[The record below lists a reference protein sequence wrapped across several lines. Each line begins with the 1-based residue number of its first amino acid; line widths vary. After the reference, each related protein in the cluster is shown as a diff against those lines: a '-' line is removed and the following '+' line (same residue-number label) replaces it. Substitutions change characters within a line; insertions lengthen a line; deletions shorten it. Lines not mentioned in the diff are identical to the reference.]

1 MKHSLLASAIAV
13 LLILPASAAF
23 AQSPVDTLSRCLT
36 DGTTGKER
44 KDLARWLFT
53 AMAAHPEIKEMSKVT
68 PADQEQFTKTA
79 GATFTR
85 LLSETCAKET
95 KAAVA
100 AGGPAAL
107 QAAFSVLGQMA
118 MQELMSNPQVA
129 GAMNMLEK
137 HIDRSKVEAALK

>member
-1 MKHSLLASAIAV
+1 MKHLLAPATAAV
-13 LLILPASAAF
+13 LLTLSSPAIF
-23 AQSPVDTLSRCLT
+23 AQSPVDALSRCLT

-53 AMAAHPEIKEMSKVT
+53 AMAAHPEIKDMSKVT
-68 PADQEQFTKTA
+68 PAEQEQFTKAA

-100 AGGPAAL
+100 AGGSAAL
-107 QAAFSVLGQMA
+107 QAGFSVLGQMA

-129 GAMNMLEK
+129 GAMSTLEQ
-137 HIDRSKVEAALK
+137 HIDRAKVEAALK